1 MTDTECDL
9 KLIQLIIDRAS
20 FGCFC
25 IGEDARLVYVNDF
38 ACRSLGYSREELL
51 TMTMSD
57 FSPRYAPDAWPAL
70 WQDLQKKGK
79 QSLRTIHRRKDGSRF
94 PVEMTLNYIAFEGKP
109 YVCAYAQDL
118 TDLMQ
123 ALEALGE
130 GEDRLRQA
138 IRVAQVGI
146 FHRDHLSGT
155 VYWSPEMRK
164 IHDKCPDDTLSV
176 EAFLNGVHPDDRE
189 KVASAIERA
198 RAPHSDGLCDMTY
211 RYVCKDGSVR
221 YISMRSQTS
230 FDGKG
235 DTRQPVRTVGAVRDI
250 TGRRQAEKER
260 ENLQSQLHQAQKME
274 AVGQLAGGVAH
285 DFNNML
291 QTILGY
297 SEIALEISK
306 EGGKLREYLSE
317 ITRTARRSA
326 DLTRQLLAFARRQP
340 IKPRVLD
347 LNETINGLL
356 KMLRRLIGENI
367 ELIWK
372 PGFEIWPVKMDP
384 SQVDQILVNLSVNA
398 RDAIMNVGML
408 TIETFNVII
417 DETYCHTHAGFI
429 PGAYVLLAV
438 SDNGAGMEQ
447 ETLSRLF
454 EPFFTTKERGKGTG
468 LGLATV
474 YGIVKQ
480 NQGFINIYSEPE
492 RGSTFKV
499 YLPREQTDISTEVIS
514 DEQLVIHGFETLLL
528 VEDDSA
534 ILNLAKGIL
543 EHQGYTVLAAQTPGS
558 ALTLLEQHDAP
569 VHLLITDVVMPEM
582 NGKDLQKKITALA
595 PGIKTLFMSGYTAD
609 VIVHHGILDTEIHFL
624 QKPFSIRTLMRKVRE
639 VLDADEGRD

>member
-1 MTDTECDL
+1 
-9 KLIQLIIDRAS
+9 
-20 FGCFC
+20 
-25 IGEDARLVYVNDF
+25 
-38 ACRSLGYSREELL
+38 
-51 TMTMSD
+51 
-57 FSPRYAPDAWPAL
+57 
-70 WQDLQKKGK
+70 
-79 QSLRTIHRRKDGSRF
+79 
-94 PVEMTLNYIAFEGKP
+94 
-109 YVCAYAQDL
+109 
-118 TDLMQ
+118 
-123 ALEALGE
+123 
-130 GEDRLRQA
+130 
-138 IRVAQVGI
+138 
-146 FHRDHLSGT
+146 
-155 VYWSPEMRK
+155 
-164 IHDKCPDDTLSV
+164 
-176 EAFLNGVHPDDRE
+176 
-189 KVASAIERA
+189 
-198 RAPHSDGLCDMTY
+198 
-211 RYVCKDGSVR
+211 
-221 YISMRSQTS
+221 
-230 FDGKG
+230 
-235 DTRQPVRTVGAVRDI
+235 
-250 TGRRQAEKER
+250 
-260 ENLQSQLHQAQKME
+260 
-274 AVGQLAGGVAH
+274 
-285 DFNNML
+285 
-291 QTILGY
+291 
-297 SEIALEISK
+297 
-306 EGGKLREYLSE
+306 
-317 ITRTARRSA
+317 
-326 DLTRQLLAFARRQP
+326 
-340 IKPRVLD
+340 
-347 LNETINGLL
+347 
-356 KMLRRLIGENI
+356 
-367 ELIWK
+367 
-372 PGFEIWPVKMDP
+372 MDP